1 MAYSMMVDEYNELIR
16 QQVSA
21 SADAEESG
29 ISNEMDSKLEQWKE
43 RADEY
48 SHKFSALA
56 EGGIGE
62 LAGMSGLKNTYNKF
76 TETRKKFKKF
86 MGDGENDSQ
95 VNPAG
100 STLNPEQALDKL
112 TSGELSDLIPQ
123 SSKDALGNLVNAVKS
138 VKQKVV
144 DTVSKAPDL
153 ARATITDPAKA
164 GAVAV
169 KDSSVGDV
177 NLTADDLDDIVRK
190 NLADV
195 NEGVGREAGALVQNV
210 HGINYGKTGAG
221 ADLIADAQQSTSF
234 SAPANLRSSLRAVQ
248 GEVGGAVKTTPSAP
262 IDVGRIGV
270 KASAKEFD
278 ARTEPVSQ
286 GIMQQGANPPSA
298 LDLQIES
305 AQAKLKDTF
314 KQLPPEDRARVIKAQ
329 GRGELPQESL
339 SDLQNLQSQFDERLS
354 QQRVGGLLGDIE
366 QGGRSV
372 TAQVQATKDVKP
384 PSTEIIVGLGS

>member
-153 ARATITDPAKA
+153 AR
-164 GAVAV
+164 
-169 KDSSVGDV
+169 S
-177 NLTADDLDDIVRK
+177 
-190 NLADV
+190 
-195 NEGVGREAGALVQNV
+195 
-210 HGINYGKTGAG
+210 
-221 ADLIADAQQSTSF
+221 
-234 SAPANLRSSLRAVQ
+234 
-248 GEVGGAVKTTPSAP
+248 
-262 IDVGRIGV
+262 
-270 KASAKEFD
+270 
-278 ARTEPVSQ
+278 
-286 GIMQQGANPPSA
+286 
-298 LDLQIES
+298 
-305 AQAKLKDTF
+305 
-314 KQLPPEDRARVIKAQ
+314 
-329 GRGELPQESL
+329 
-339 SDLQNLQSQFDERLS
+339 
-354 QQRVGGLLGDIE
+354 
-366 QGGRSV
+366 
-372 TAQVQATKDVKP
+372 
-384 PSTEIIVGLGS
+384 